1 MHNPD
6 VYTYVGLVGSLFFVN
21 CDLTQ
26 PQTVQLP
33 SYFPNSNLQNGNVC
47 AGSEKYDIEQD
58 SWTTVA
64 AFPGGALSH
73 RSQHAS
79 VRFQNVIL
87 VSGGLGGGLQDL
99 VLDSVGGT

>member
-1 MHNPD
+1 MRHNC
-6 VYTYVGLVGSLFFVN
+6 LLI
-21 CDLTQ
+21 
-26 PQTVQLP
+26 
-33 SYFPNSNLQNGNVC
+33 YFPNYDFQNGNVC
-47 AGSEKYDIEQD
+47 AGSERYDIDED

-99 VLDSVGGT
+99 VLDSVRVVCSTLSLQKDIFLWSGNF

>member
-1 MHNPD
+1 MYRLRLH
-6 VYTYVGLVGSLFFVN
+6 
-21 CDLTQ
+21 
-26 PQTVQLP
+26 
-33 SYFPNSNLQNGNVC
+33 FPISNLQNGNVC
-47 AGSEKYDIEQD
+47 AGSEKYDIEED
-58 SWTTVA
+58 AWATVA

-99 VLDSVGGT
+99 VLDSVRISVNTIKLVDLGHFARAPFLVEFMAVCL